1 MKDVAMHRWDN
12 AAALLP
18 KAQWPSLCSPSVSVK
33 EMEWGG
39 LKFTL
44 FETVTQLINIGY
56 KI

>member
-1 MKDVAMHRWDN
+1 MHRWDN